1 MKRWSPSLALL
12 LVLGSACGADS
23 GTGGP
28 SSVAPFP
35 NAPGGAQNP
44 DGSGTTPATNP
55 DGTTTPNGTGT
66 NGSTTNVGGESGP
79 GTLPIGTTP
88 DDGAGGGN
96 VDAQALPH
104 STPEAQGL
112 SSDSVLALVN
122 ALDAGVHEIHSMVLL
137 RHGQIVAEGFWSPY
151 SADDIQVLY
160 SGSKSFNAT
169 AIGFL
174 VQEGVL
180 SVDDLV
186 LSKFPELAP
195 AQPDPNMA
203 AMRIRDLL
211 TMSTGHAAD
220 TIDRLRAA
228 PNGEW
233 TRAFL
238 ATTVENPP
246 GSPFIYNS
254 GAAYM
259 LSAIVQRVSGM
270 TVEQYLE
277 PRLFTPLG
285 IQKHLWGLSPEGVN
299 MGDGGL
305 SVRTEDFAKLGLL
318 YLQNGSWNGE
328 ALLAPEWVTAA
339 TSREVSTGN
348 NDGNWSFGYGYQ
360 FWRSRVGYRADG
372 SLGQYSFVLPEQDM
386 VLAITSGTDN
396 SSGTNNLMNIVF
408 STLPAV
414 QADALPENPG
424 SQQALRDKLS
434 SLSLPLPA
442 GAATSPMASQ
452 VSGAEYTA
460 AANSQGITALR
471 FDLAS
476 ATPSVTITD
485 ANGPH
490 LIPVG
495 SGQWVRG
502 RTGFKSRINE
512 LYDTADQGIAAQ
524 GAWSAD
530 DTFTARLVFTE
541 TPYTAITSFKF
552 DGNRVLLDVGYNV
565 RWGATS
571 EPQVSATR

>member
-12 LVLGSACGADS
+12 LALGSACGADRDAAD
-23 GTGGP
+23 T
-28 SSVAPFP
+28 SVSPFA
-35 NAPGGAQNP
+35 NTPGGAQNP
-44 DGSGTTPATNP
+44 DGSGSGTPGANDRSGTTTP
-55 DGTTTPNGTGT
+55 DGTTNAG
-66 NGSTTNVGGESGP
+66 TTNP
-79 GTLPIGTTP
+79 GAETGVDGLPLGMTP
-88 DDGAGGGN
+88 GQAADPSS
-96 VDAQALPH
+96 VDAQPLPR
-104 STPEAQGL
+104 STPEAQGV

-122 ALDAGVHEIHSMVLL
+122 ALDAGVHEIHSLVLL
-137 RHGQIVAEGFWSPY
+137 RHGQIVAEGFWAPY

-160 SGSKSFNAT
+160 SGSKSFNST

-174 VQEGVL
+174 VQEGAL

-186 LSKFPELAP
+186 LSKFPDLAP
-195 AQPDPNMA
+195 ARPDPNMA

-270 TVEQYLE
+270 TVEEYLG
-277 PRLFTPLG
+277 PRLFAPLG

-305 SVRTEDFAKLGLL
+305 SVRTEDFAKLGQL
-318 YLQNGSWNGE
+318 YLQNGSWNGQP
-328 ALLAPEWVTAA
+328 LLAPEWVTAA
-339 TSREVSTGN
+339 TSAEVSTGN
-348 NDGNWSFGYGYQ
+348 NDGNWNFGYGYQ

-414 QADALPENPG
+414 QADALPENEG
-424 SQQALRDKLS
+424 SHQALLDRLS
-434 SLSLPLPA
+434 ALSLPLPS

-452 VSGAEYTA
+452 VSGDYVA
-460 AANSQGITALR
+460 AANSQGITGLS
-471 FDLAS
+471 FDFAS
-476 ATPSVTITD
+476 APPSVTITD
-485 ANGPH
+485 ADGPH
-490 LIPVG
+490 VIPVG

-502 RTGFKSRINE
+502 RTGFKKHINE
-512 LYDTADQGIAAQ
+512 LFDTIDQGIAAQ

-530 DTFTARLVFTE
+530 DTFSARMVFTE
-541 TPYTAITSFKF
+541 TPYTAITNFKF

-565 RWGATS
+565 RWGAAS

>member
-1 MKRWSPSLALL
+1 MKRWSSSLALL
-12 LVLGSACGADS
+12 LALGSACSADS
-23 GTGGP
+23 GTPGA
-28 SSVAPFP
+28 SVSPFA
-35 NAPGGAQNP
+35 NMPGGAQNP
-44 DGSGTTPATNP
+44 DGSGATTPGDNAGSGTANPEGTVNAGPTNP
-55 DGTTTPNGTGT
+55 GAETGGDGLPLGMTPGQAVDP
-66 NGSTTNVGGESGP
+66 SS
-79 GTLPIGTTP
+79 
-88 DDGAGGGN
+88 
-96 VDAQALPH
+96 VDAQPLPH

-112 SSDSVLALVN
+112 SSESVLALVN
-122 ALDAGVHEIHSMVLL
+122 ALDAGVHEIHSLVLL
-137 RHGQIVAEGFWSPY
+137 RHGQIVAEGFWAPY

-174 VQEGVL
+174 VQEGAL

-186 LSKFPELAP
+186 LSKFPDLAP

-203 AMRIRDLL
+203 AMRIVDLL

-228 PNGEW
+228 PNNEW

-238 ATTVENPP
+238 ATAVENPP

-270 TVEQYLE
+270 TVEEYLT
-277 PRLFTPLG
+277 PRLFVPLG

-299 MGDGGL
+299 LGDGGL
-305 SVRTEDFAKLGLL
+305 AVRTEDFAKLGQL
-318 YLQNGSWNGE
+318 YLQNGSWNGQPV
-328 ALLAPEWVTAA
+328 LAPEWVTAA

-414 QADALPENPG
+414 QAEALPENPG
-424 SQQALRDKLS
+424 SQQALLDRLS
-434 SLSLPLPA
+434 SLSLALPTGTA
-442 GAATSPMASQ
+442 SSPMASQ
-452 VSGAEYTA
+452 VSGDYVA
-460 AANSQGITALR
+460 AANSQGITALS
-471 FDLAS
+471 FDFAA
-476 ATPSVTITD
+476 ATPLVTITD
-485 ANGPH
+485 ADGPH
-490 LIPVG
+490 VIPVG
-495 SGQWVRG
+495 AGQWARG
-502 RTGFKSRINE
+502 RTGFKKRINE
-512 LYDTADQGIAAQ
+512 LFDTADQGIAAQ

-530 DTFTARLVFTE
+530 DTFSARLVFTE
-541 TPYTAITSFKF
+541 TPYTAITNFKF
-552 DGNRVLLDVGYNV
+552 EGNRVLLDVGYNV
-565 RWGATS
+565 RWGAAS